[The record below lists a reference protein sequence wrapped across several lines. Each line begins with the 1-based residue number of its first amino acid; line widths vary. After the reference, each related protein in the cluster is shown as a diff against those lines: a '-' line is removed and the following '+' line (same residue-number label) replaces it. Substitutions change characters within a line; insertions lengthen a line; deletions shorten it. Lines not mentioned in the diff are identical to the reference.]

1 MEFIILRFLTKSS
14 GVSGVEIY
22 GKQEHM
28 SDNANMKELIF
39 KLDKLI
45 K

>member
-1 MEFIILRFLTKSS
+1 MILTKSS